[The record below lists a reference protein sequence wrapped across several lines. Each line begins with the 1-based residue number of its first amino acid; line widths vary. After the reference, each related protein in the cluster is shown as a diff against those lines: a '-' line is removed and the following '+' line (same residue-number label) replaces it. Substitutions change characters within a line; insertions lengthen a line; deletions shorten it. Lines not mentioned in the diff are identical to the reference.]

1 MFLNVFVFNPL
12 DTVTR
17 RGFAFDFSLIEFNYI
32 KSKLNSIEFKSHA
45 MSINIFFQMELN
57 FHKINS
63 FFLIR
68 SSSLI
73 LCIVFFVFF
82 CFGKKITSNSC
93 LSTRVVELFTGW
105 NDLEIQLVKKTFY
118 E

>member
-1 MFLNVFVFNPL
+1 
-12 DTVTR
+12 
-17 RGFAFDFSLIEFNYI
+17 
-32 KSKLNSIEFKSHA
+32 
-45 MSINIFFQMELN
+45 
-57 FHKINS
+57 
-63 FFLIR
+63 
-68 SSSLI
+68 